1 MTISN
6 AHLIPCFTFC
16 IPLSHLSHSCVP
28 VVANDRSA
36 DLCYLLA
43 YYSKKDRSY
52 WTALDQRLREYTAR
66 ESKKVFFS

>member
-43 YYSKKDRSY
+43 YKKK
-52 WTALDQRLREYTAR
+52 TPNLTFLGV
-66 ESKKVFFS
+66 KLGVNLVNH